1 MALSTKRPSRRGPPG
16 SRESWNWGTEPP
28 RGGAFPA
35 GACRWPPPF
44 RKVSGCSS
52 QWFHPG
58 PFVSFSFHSSRCLP
72 VSPAVTSVTPS
83 PDPLS
88 GFNLG
93 DPVGRPHSAC
103 TQRLCCISPHV
114 ILSPPCHSVEENQAP
129 SLGVIRLWQ
138 TKLRKNALPFFY
150 FSQVSCSSDW
160 SRTFYVDTDALI
172 LQPSRPK
179 CWDSR
184 YATLSQVF
192 EGLGIGSR
200 REAC

>member
-44 RKVSGCSS
+44 RKMSGCSS
-52 QWFHPG
+52 QWFHPD
-58 PFVSFSFHSSRCLP
+58 PSFHSSRCLP

-93 DPVGRPHSAC
+93 DPVGRPHSVCPAPAPS
-103 TQRLCCISPHV
+103 ISASRRVLLHLAPCHP
-114 ILSPPCHSVEENQAP
+114 LSPLSLCGRKPGSLFGRHPFMANQVKEKCP
-129 SLGVIRLWQ
+129 PLFLFFSSLV
-138 TKLRKNALPFFY
+138 
-150 FSQVSCSSDW
+150 
-160 SRTFYVDTDALI
+160 
-172 LQPSRPK
+172 
-179 CWDSR
+179 
-184 YATLSQVF
+184 
-192 EGLGIGSR
+192 
-200 REAC
+200 